1 MLKII
6 KTLFGKKNEEQDQI
20 NIPLETLEEIDSMRN
35 GVDGMVTRGDILRYP
50 PAEIGFPALIPG
62 NYILREKQTDMIQA
76 IKRELNIRD
85 SEFEQ
90 LMMPMLDS
98 FANFVQLFPA
108 SEHHHHRAQSGLM
121 RHSLEVCFQCIRKAK
136 NIEFDSMEMPVVKS
150 SRMLAWRLA
159 IATAG
164 LLHDIGKPFTDYE
177 VWDKS
182 GTYHWPPG
190 RTPIHEWAKAN
201 KIERYFLVWK
211 SSRHQQHH
219 SSTTA
224 MMMMIMPQILHE
236 FLLSEGNDIYN
247 ELTRAMAVSTVRLDA
262 TDETASEMKNKI
274 LKIVKESDVI
284 SVRHD
289 LQRYGGDAVRAT
301 QSGVPA
307 VQRIVD
313 AMRYLL
319 KKGVWQPNKP
329 GNPIWVTTHGVFIV
343 WGTAVKDITNT
354 VKKSGAV
361 IPQSANSLADLMMS
375 YKLCIPNVNKNED
388 TAYWRIAPHI
398 MNDRDSRNSKEPK
411 VALSCLRLISPDVLF
426 VDTMEP
432 LPVSARIRIESEWR
446 EFQTNKGKNIPVL
459 KESRPYVGTKEPRE
473 NSIPA
478 DVDPDILKGGTL
490 LPDENDSPLENM
502 FGASNPVTPD
512 NAHQL
517 LHHLKLLSDAD
528 YEKVTARQDAKAKA
542 QAEQDNQK
550 PGEAFQSPSAP
561 IVQSQPVKAP
571 ARESKKAKVEPQQL
585 SLKEVLSKQGSAE
598 DAPPPVTDIEQ
609 YQEPEFDRETL
620 SLWETLKYHSVTD
633 GYQNDERN
641 LVESKPA
648 VDPMTDARAE
658 IQRVQDEVDSGNL
671 TPAVTEND
679 FGYDKNNA
687 AAFETEQLT
696 ALHQDQSPLFRN
708 APDLAKDKLAS
719 YVAANSSGLFH
730 ESGHCCIILETGV
743 KDSLFEPMRDADWIW
758 YPFMEAPCEYYTHR
772 SQMCFYLRKE
782 LNSDIDQLSGNRYR
796 ASLSPFDL
804 SEVSVDMTE
813 VYRAIATKGACKT
826 AFNGDPVIAL
836 SSLQKRRIAQDLN
849 INANQF
855 QQVLIDNFDYV
866 TRTGVDYILVNS
878 NIQNFMV
885 NDNE

>member
-6 KTLFGKKNEEQDQI
+6 KTLFGKKNEVQEEI
-20 NIPLETLEEIDSMRN
+20 NIPLETLEEIDSMRD
-35 GVDGMVTRGDILRYP
+35 GVDSMVVRGDILRYP

-62 NYILREKQTDMIQA
+62 SYILREKQTDMIQA

-182 GTYHWPPG
+182 GTHHWPPG

-201 KIERYFLVWK
+201 NIERYYLVWK

-224 MMMMIMPQILHE
+224 MMMMTMPQILHE

-262 TDETASEMKNKI
+262 TEENAPEMKNKI

-313 AMRYLL
+313 AMRHLL

-329 GNPIWVTTHGVFIV
+329 GNPIWVTTYGVFIV

-398 MNDRDSRNSKEPK
+398 MNDKDSRNSKEPK

-432 LPVSARIRIESEWR
+432 LPISSRIRIESEWR
-446 EFQTNKGKNIPVL
+446 EFKTSKGKNIPVL
-459 KESRPYVGTKEPRE
+459 KESRPYVGNKEPRE

-478 DVDPDILKGGTL
+478 DVDPEILKGGTL

-517 LHHLKLLSDAD
+517 LHHLNLLSDAD
-528 YEKVTARQDAKAKA
+528 YEKVNARQEAKAKA
-542 QAEQDNQK
+542 QAELANQK
-550 PGEAFQSPSAP
+550 PGEAFQSLPPQVEESH
-561 IVQSQPVKAP
+561 PVKVS
-571 ARESKKAKVEPQQL
+571 AREQKKTTIAPQQL
-585 SLKEVLSKQGSAE
+585 SLKDVLSKQGSDDE
-598 DAPPPVTDIEQ
+598 MPLPITSMDH

-620 SLWETLKYHSVTD
+620 SLWETLKQSAVAD
-633 GYQNDERN
+633 EYQNDERN
-641 LVESKPA
+641 LVEAKP
-648 VDPMTDARAE
+648 VTDPMTEARAQ
-658 IQRVQDEVDSGNL
+658 IQRVQDEVDNGNFE
-671 TPAVTEND
+671 PVTQDND
-679 FGYDKNNA
+679 FGYNKNNM
-687 AAFETEQLT
+687 AAFGGEQLT

-708 APDLAKDKLAS
+708 ASDLAKEKLAS
-719 YVAANSSGLFH
+719 YVAANQSGLFH
-730 ESGHCCIILETGV
+730 ESGHCCIILENGV
-743 KDSLFEPMRDADWIW
+743 EDSLFEPMRDADWIW

-782 LNSDIDQLSGNRYR
+782 LNDDIDQLSGHRYR

-804 SEVSVDMTE
+804 TDVSVDMTE
-813 VYRAIATKGACKT
+813 VYRAIATKGASKT